1 MADIEGVRAFLGDD
15 VDKYRGVLYE
25 ALKTDRS
32 YLNSVNK
39 YILGNRGKEMRPLL
53 SLLVGRCCGTL
64 TEASYCCA
72 AVSEML
78 HTATLLHDD
87 VVDQASKRRNAP
99 TVGALFTPY
108 VAVLTGDFWLS
119 VVLAVLASK
128 CDRKIINLFTD
139 ATKKLSE
146 GELLQID
153 KADEMDTTEEDYF
166 IIIYGKT
173 AVLFEA
179 TVKAAA
185 YAVNAPQPV
194 VDGVASFAKYLGLA
208 FQIRDDIFDYSPSM
222 ETGKNFGIDLKERKI
237 TLPLLGA
244 FKNAPEKRGEV
255 IAKIKE
261 LSETV
266 CTPEREKQIVEDVF
280 NFVNES
286 GGLEYAQNVANQYLT
301 MGIKGLDVLPDS
313 PDKQML
319 IEFAEFVC
327 KRKK

>member
-1 MADIEGVRAFLGDD
+1 MTDIEGVRAFLGDD
-15 VDKYRGVLYE
+15 VDRYRGVLYE

-32 YLNSVNK
+32 YLDRVNK

-53 SLLVGRCCGTL
+53 SLLVGRCCGNL
-64 TEASYCCA
+64 TEESFRCA
-72 AVSEML
+72 AASEML

-87 VVDQASKRRNAP
+87 VVDQATKRRNAP
-99 TVGALFTPY
+99 TVGTLFTPY
-108 VAVLTGDFWLS
+108 VAVLTGDYWLS
-119 VVLAVLASK
+119 CVLAVISVQ
-128 CDRKIINLFTD
+128 CDRKIITLFTD

-153 KADEMDTTEEDYF
+153 KADKMDTTEEDYF

-179 TVKAAA
+179 TVKSAA
-185 YAVNAPQPV
+185 YAVDAPKHI
-194 VDGVASFAKYLGLA
+194 VDGVGLFAKYLGLA

-244 FKNAPEKRGEV
+244 FKNAPQKRGE
-255 IAKIKE
+255 IISKIKE
-261 LSETV
+261 LSEKS
-266 CTPEREKQIVEDVF
+266 CTPEREKQIVDEVF
-280 NFVNES
+280 AFVNENK
-286 GGLEYAQNVANQYLT
+286 GVEYAQEAANHYLT
-301 MGIKGLDVLPDS
+301 MGIRGLDVLPDS
-313 PDKQML
+313 PAKKTL

-327 KRKK
+327 RRKK

>member
-78 HTATLLHDD
+78 HTATLLH

-222 ETGKNFGIDLKERKI
+222 ETGKIFGIDLKERKI

-244 FKNAPEKRGEV
+244 FKNAPQKREE
-255 IAKIKE
+255 IISKIKE
-261 LSETV
+261 LSETN
-266 CTPEREKQIVEDVF
+266 CTPEREKQIIDDVF
-280 NFVNES
+280 AFVNDNK
-286 GGLEYAQNVANQYLT
+286 GLEYAQEAANQYLT
-301 MGIKGLDVLPDS
+301 MGIDCLKVLPDS
-313 PDKQML
+313 PAKKML

-327 KRKK
+327 RRSK